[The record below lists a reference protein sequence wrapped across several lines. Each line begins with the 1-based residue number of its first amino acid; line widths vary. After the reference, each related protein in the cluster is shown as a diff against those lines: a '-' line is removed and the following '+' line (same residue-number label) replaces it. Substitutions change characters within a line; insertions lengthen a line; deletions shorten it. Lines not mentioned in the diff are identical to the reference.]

1 MELLNQ
7 MDGFDSL
14 GQVGKEREI
23 STQFDNISIWKISKS
38 IWLKGYSIWQNYK

>member
-14 GQVGKEREI
+14 GQVLLDILIKTEYK
-23 STQFDNISIWKISKS
+23 KIENFYFV
-38 IWLKGYSIWQNYK
+38 GENDYGN